1 MAQEVGIFTTG
12 IADEPPAIT
21 REGGM
26 IRDGYDADLDGY
38 RKAMR
43 EGRTWIADLQA
54 REIERTGI
62 KSLKIRFNQVF
73 GYGIE
78 ITKSYLDRIP
88 EGYERKQTLAQAERF
103 VTRELKEMEAKIL
116 GAEEKAVA
124 RELVLFSLRV
134 S

>member
-1 MAQEVGIFTTG
+1 M
-12 IADEPPAIT
+12 
-21 REGGM
+21 
-26 IRDGYDADLDGY
+26 
-38 RKAMR
+38 
-43 EGRTWIADLQA
+43 
-54 REIERTGI
+54 
-62 KSLKIRFNQVF
+62 F

-124 RELVLFSLRV
+124 RELVLFAALREKALV
-134 S
+134 RAAAMQKTAAAVGALDALAGLAATARRWNYVRATLRRDGEIRIREGRHPVV